1 MMKYGSAG
9 MIIATALFL
18 VLCGTVEGQSHVEY
32 TIHVTE
38 DGSAAW
44 VIEQT
49 GTDIVVSPETLADFQ
64 MNMTALVEAAENTS
78 HRQMAAPITQVAI
91 TSTVSGSYVAVQYK
105 FLWQN
110 FSRTENAQIRID
122 DVFQAE
128 DLFMRLL
135 GDGRICLIYPESYT
149 PETVSPAPFSR
160 DDAHQTL
167 TWLGTKNFVEE
178 SPSIILKEKPSSL
191 LDLLSRNP
199 TPIILLTVAAACS
212 SAGFYLFKRRGRMQ
226 STQVS
231 EPRAYV
237 LPSIESDEEKIVN
250 LLRSSNGTLHQSVIV
265 EQCKFSKAKTSQLLA
280 ALEWKGTVRREKK
293 GRDKIVVLA
302 EQDSGAK
309 SR

>member
-1 MMKYGSAG
+1 
-9 MIIATALFL
+9 
-18 VLCGTVEGQSHVEY
+18 
-32 TIHVTE
+32 
-38 DGSAAW
+38 
-44 VIEQT
+44 
-49 GTDIVVSPETLADFQ
+49 
-64 MNMTALVEAAENTS
+64 
-78 HRQMAAPITQVAI
+78 
-91 TSTVSGSYVAVQYK
+91 
-105 FLWQN
+105 
-110 FSRTENAQIRID
+110 
-122 DVFQAE
+122 
-128 DLFMRLL
+128 
-135 GDGRICLIYPESYT
+135 
-149 PETVSPAPFSR
+149 
-160 DDAHQTL
+160 
-167 TWLGTKNFVEE
+167 LGTKNFVEE

-280 ALEWKGTVRREKK
+280 ALECKGTVRREKK

>member
-1 MMKYGSAG
+1 MMKCGFAG
-9 MIIATALFL
+9 LIIAAALFL

-32 TIHVTE
+32 LIHVNE
-38 DGSAAW
+38 EGSAAW

-49 GTDIVVSPETLADFQ
+49 GTDIIVSPETLADFQ
-64 MNMTALVEAAENTS
+64 MNITALVEAAMNAS
-78 HRQMAAPITQVAI
+78 HRQMAAPITQVSI

-110 FSRTENAQIRID
+110 FSRNENAQIRIG
-122 DVFQAE
+122 DVFQE
-128 DLFMRLL
+128 DLFMCLL
-135 GDGRICLIYPESYT
+135 GDGRISLVYPESYT

-160 DDAHQTL
+160 DDVHQTL

-178 SPSIILKEKPSSL
+178 SPNIILIEKPSSL
-191 LDLLSRNP
+191 LALLSRNL
-199 TPIILLTVAAACS
+199 TPIILLAVAAACS
-212 SAGFYLFKRRGRMQ
+212 STGFYLFKRRGRMQ
-226 STQVS
+226 NTQVS
-231 EPRAYV
+231 EPRAYG
-237 LPSIESDEEKIVN
+237 LSSIESNEEKIVN
-250 LLRSSNGTLHQSVIV
+250 LLRSSNGTLRQSVIV

-280 ALEWKGTVRREKK
+280 ALELKGTVRREKK

>member
-1 MMKYGSAG
+1 MMKYGFAG
-9 MIIATALFL
+9 MIIAAALFL

-32 TIHVTE
+32 MIHVDE
-38 DGSAAW
+38 EGSAAW

-49 GTDIVVSPETLADFQ
+49 GTDIVVSPETLANFQ
-64 MNMTALVEAAENTS
+64 MNITALVEAAMNAS
-78 HRQMAAPITQVAI
+78 HRQMAAPITQVSI

-135 GDGRICLIYPESYT
+135 GDGRICLVYPESYT

-178 SPSIILKEKPSSL
+178 SPSIILEEKPASF

-199 TPIILLTVAAACS
+199 TPIILLAVAAACS
-212 SAGFYLFKRRGRMQ
+212 SAGFYLFKRRGRRQ
-226 STQVS
+226 KTQVP
-231 EPRAYV
+231 EPRAYG
-237 LPSIESDEEKIVN
+237 LSSIESDEEKIVN
-250 LLRSSNGTLHQSVIV
+250 LLRSSNGTLRQSMIV

-280 ALEWKGTVRREKK
+280 ALELKGTVRREKK